1 MKHDLKGVAGPG
13 TDAGG
18 PNVYTLHMPVK
29 SKISISAKGYKDKS
43 LNLILVPFKKYT
55 IYLESDS

>member
-1 MKHDLKGVAGPG
+1 MKRYKF
-13 TDAGG
+13 
-18 PNVYTLHMPVK
+18 HMPVK
-29 SKISISAKGYKDKS
+29 SKISISSKGYKDKR